1 MVKTLLFSIGLFFV
15 GSTVSAYYDLGAPL
29 GYVTDTADVL
39 TNEEEQILETT
50 LTAFTASTTVEVA
63 VVILPDL
70 QGDTIE
76 GFAVKLF
83 AEWGIGKKGTDNGVL
98 LLVGMAERSMRI
110 EVGYGLEGDM
120 TDAQSSWI
128 IRDVLT
134 PAFKEGNYYLGIS
147 GAVSQ
152 IMTAAGG
159 GYVSSV
165 VSSESTGSAS
175 DTPIPEWYGGVL
187 VAVFVGLRVLLG
199 STKSIWLGGV
209 LGAVGGGVLGYFV
222 SSGQP
227 FVSLMFALSLGVVG
241 LVIDYFFSR
250 GGGGG
255 FGGGSSFGGGRS
267 SGGSFGG
274 FGGGRSGGGGAS
286 GRW

>member
-1 MVKTLLFSIGLFFV
+1 MVKTLLLSVGLFFI
-15 GSTVSAYYDLGAPL
+15 GSTVSAYYDLGTPL
-29 GYVTDTADVL
+29 GYVTDTAEVL
-39 TNEEEQILETT
+39 TTEEEQILETT

-83 AEWGIGKKGTDNGVL
+83 EAWGIGKQGTDNGVL
-98 LLVGMAERSMRI
+98 LLVGVAERSMRI
-110 EVGYGLEGDM
+110 EVGYRLEGDL
-120 TDAQSSWI
+120 TDAQSNWI

-134 PAFKEGNYYLGIS
+134 PAFKDGNYYLGIS
-147 GAVSQ
+147 GAVDR
-152 IMTAAGG
+152 IMAVTGG
-159 GYVSSV
+159 GYVSSLA
-165 VSSESTGSAS
+165 SSERTGGTSG
-175 DTPIPEWYGGVL
+175 TPVPEWYGGVFI
-187 VAVFVGLRVLLG
+187 AVLVGLRVLLG

-222 SSGQP
+222 SSGQS
-227 FVSLMFALSLGVVG
+227 FVSLMFALILGVLG
-241 LVIDYFFSR
+241 LAIDYFFSR

-255 FGGGSSFGGGRS
+255 FGGGSFGGGRS